1 MRARAFWVLVKITG
15 TNSEKYIQQAL
26 KDKEADIRIMAL
38 RATQEQNKDVI
49 AAIKQLVNDADA
61 QVRRECALTL
71 HHNKSAEAPALWAK
85 LAEQYD
91 GKDRW
96 YLEALGIGAD
106 RQWDSFLTAY
116 ISAVKDPLQN
126 NAGRDIIWRAR
137 NEAAVPLLAKL
148 ASDSSV
154 ILKERL
160 KYFRAFDFHNGPAKS
175 DMLLAML
182 KDNGNRDIALDKL
195 VLHLLDFK
203 TVSTSAVAQKALKSV
218 LSPITD
224 TLEYME
230 LVRRYHVN
238 SENNNLLELAMQK
251 PDKDIGSDAAG
262 LLLAQKGGAL
272 IWKIINGSDT
282 SNTIKILSSLAG
294 VGTSESIGI
303 LQSVALS
310 SKYLFS
316 LRKYAAAQ
324 IGRSGGGEKKVL
336 ELLRNKK
343 VPETL
348 IPDIVYGVRGA
359 WETSV
364 RNEAAGYLPKTA
376 ATVTKKIP
384 TIAELTAMKADAL
397 AGKTVYIAK
406 CMLCHKVNKEGND
419 FGPALSEIGSKYP
432 PEGLLNA
439 IVNPSAGISFGYEG
453 WEIKTKD
460 GSTLTGIIASKTS
473 SEIELKYPGGNKK
486 KIKTSDILSKKEL
499 KQSMMTE
506 GLYESMSNQDLANL
520 VSYLSGLKNK

>member
-1 MRARAFWVLVKITG
+1 MGFIPY
-15 TNSEKYIQQAL
+15 S
-26 KDKEADIRIMAL
+26 
-38 RATQEQNKDVI
+38 
-49 AAIKQLVNDADA
+49 
-61 QVRRECALTL
+61 
-71 HHNKSAEAPALWAK
+71 
-85 LAEQYD
+85 
-91 GKDRW
+91 
-96 YLEALGIGAD
+96 
-106 RQWDSFLTAY
+106 Y

-324 IGRSGGGEKKVL
+324 IGRRGGGEKKVL